1 MTLWAYFTVNV
12 WLIPE
17 SKLARFRCLLSF
29 KTVRLLSLGLV
40 HRTQTTDQR
49 DRDAIWKTF
58 ASRRQGFQTLENYKK
73 NSASNN
79 MVAISYLK
87 WVISFSISCNFQF
100 GNQGDTRTRVPLQPD
115 KGHLV
120 NLCVF
125 SVGPFTKRYPFEI
138 SFYRYICEVK
148 TYSNKHLK
156 VPNLAR
162 KQFLPHAY
170 YRVSIL
176 IAGKDETSRTG
187 KGLSILSNL
196 SWPTV

>member
-1 MTLWAYFTVNV
+1 M
-12 WLIPE
+12 
-17 SKLARFRCLLSF
+17 
-29 KTVRLLSLGLV
+29 RLLSLGLV
-40 HRTQTTDQR
+40 SRIQTTDQR

-73 NSASNN
+73 NSASND

-87 WVISFSISCNFQF
+87 WVISFTISYTFQF
-100 GNQGDTRTRVPLQPD
+100 GNQDVTRTRAPLITTGQRPP
-115 KGHLV
+115 GEFMRLQ
-120 NLCVF
+120 CW
-125 SVGPFTKRYPFEI
+125 
-138 SFYRYICEVK
+138 SFYEKVPIRDIFLSYICEVK

-162 KQFLPHAY
+162 TQFLPHAH

-176 IAGKDETSRTG
+176 IEWKRETSRTG

-196 SWPTV
+196 SRPTVLHNA